1 MSRVQEVVYHRYEAL
16 SVPNKQIVK
25 YFINIFFIKRYV
37 SAKMTARK
45 FAQIAPSPGFS
56 IPRSKGVTKID
67 FHDKELINQSVIEAN
82 KILANYK
89 SNKDNVVENK
99 SYLRVI
105 ASIDDLSLDNPIMKF
120 ALDDRLL
127 SGISK
132 YLGVAPQLNSV
143 NVMWS
148 PPSDVTGLSG
158 KWTGSQLF
166 HLDGDSD
173 GIIKVWVLCNRVGE
187 ENGPTVLLPADD
199 SYKIGKKI
207 KYHPPQRVLDESIF
221 DSVKQKFVKAI
232 GEPGSVYATD
242 TTRCLHQGSRT
253 AEKSERLAIMLFFD
267 TFRSSWYV
275 TNHNKPKYN
284 YKKLGKDI
292 SGLPKRKRQL
302 FAMLADSSKA

>member
-1 MSRVQEVVYHRYEAL
+1 MNKIKEIVYHRYEAL
-16 SVPNKQIVK
+16 SIPNKQIVK
-25 YFINIFFIKRYV
+25 YFVNILFIKRYIIV
-37 SAKMTARK
+37 KMTARK
-45 FAQIAPSPGFS
+45 YNKIAPNPGFV
-56 IPRSKGVTKID
+56 IPRSKGVAKID
-67 FHDKELINQSVIEAN
+67 FYNKDLINQLVVEAN

-89 SNKDNVVENK
+89 DNKNAVVDNK
-99 SYLRVI
+99 SYLRII
-105 ASIDDLSLDNPIMKF
+105 ASIDDLTLNNPIMKF
-120 ALDDRLL
+120 TLDDRLL
-127 SGISK
+127 AGVSK

-143 NVMWS
+143 NIMWS

-173 GIIKVWVLCNRVGE
+173 GIIKVWVLCNKVGE
-187 ENGPTVLLPADD
+187 ENGPTVLLPAEY
-199 SYKIGKKI
+199 SYQIGKKI

-221 DSVKQKFVKAI
+221 DSVEHKFVKAI
-232 GEPGSVYATD
+232 GEPGSIYATD

-284 YKKLGKDI
+284 HMKFKKDI
-292 SGLPKRKRQL
+292 SDLPKRKRRL
-302 FAMLADSSKA
+302 FSMLADSSKS

>member
-1 MSRVQEVVYHRYEAL
+1 MKRIKITVYHRYEAL
-16 SVPNKQIVK
+16 SIPNKQRVK
-25 YFINIFFIKRYV
+25 YVINLLFVKRYFI
-37 SAKMTARK
+37 AKLTKNSYAK
-45 FAQIAPSPGFS
+45 NASNPGFV
-56 IPRSKGVTKID
+56 IPRSKGVAKID
-67 FHDKELINQSVIEAN
+67 FYNKDLVNQAVAEAN
-82 KILANYK
+82 KILENHK
-89 SNKDNVVENK
+89 NRKDSVIENK

-105 ASIDDLSLDNPIMKF
+105 ANIDDLSLDNPIMKF
-120 ALDDRLL
+120 ALDDQLI

-143 NVMWS
+143 NIMWS
-148 PPSDVTGLSG
+148 PPSDITGLSG

-173 GIIKVWVLCNRVGE
+173 GIIKVWILCNKVGE
-187 ENGPTVLLPADD
+187 ENGPTVLLPAED

-221 DSVKQKFVKAI
+221 NSLEHKFIKAI
-232 GEPGSVYATD
+232 GDPGTIYATD

-275 TNHNKPKYN
+275 TNHNRPRFN
-284 YKKLGKDI
+284 RQKLSESI
-292 SGLPKRKRQL
+292 SNLPKHKRRL
-302 FAMLADSSKA
+302 FALLDYSN

>member
-1 MSRVQEVVYHRYEAL
+1 MKRIKIAVYHRYEAL
-16 SVPNKQIVK
+16 SIPNKQLVK
-25 YFINIFFIKRYV
+25 YFVNLLFIKRYII
-37 SAKMTARK
+37 AKLTKRTYAK
-45 FAQIAPSPGFS
+45 IASTPGFV
-56 IPRSKGVTKID
+56 IPRSKGVAKID
-67 FHDKELINQSVIEAN
+67 FYNKDLVNQAVAEAN
-82 KILANYK
+82 KILENHK
-89 SNKDNVVENK
+89 NKKDSVIENK

-105 ASIDDLSLDNPIMKF
+105 ANIDDLSLDNPIMKF
-120 ALDDRLL
+120 ALDDQLI

-143 NVMWS
+143 NIMWS

-173 GIIKVWVLCNRVGE
+173 GIIKVWILCNKVGE
-187 ENGPTVLLPADD
+187 ENGPTVLLPAED
-199 SYKIGKKI
+199 SYKISKKI

-221 DSVKQKFVKAI
+221 NSVEHKFVKAV
-232 GEPGSVYATD
+232 GDPGTIYTTD

-275 TNHNKPKYN
+275 TNHNRPRFN
-284 YKKLGKDI
+284 RKKLSGAI
-292 SGLPKRKRQL
+292 SNLPKRKRRL
-302 FAMLADSSKA
+302 FALLADSN

>member
-1 MSRVQEVVYHRYEAL
+1 MSKIQEVVYHRYEAL
-16 SVPNKQIVK
+16 SIPNKQIIK
-25 YFINIFFIKRYV
+25 YFINTIFIKRYLI
-37 SAKMTARK
+37 SKITARK
-45 FAQIAPSPGFS
+45 FNQIAPNPGFS
-56 IPRSKGVTKID
+56 IPRSKGVAKID
-67 FHDKELINQSVIEAN
+67 FHDKDLIHQSVTEAN

-89 SNKDNVVENK
+89 NNKNNVIENK
-99 SYLRVI
+99 SYLRII
-105 ASIDDLSLDNPIMKF
+105 ASIDDLTLDNPIMKF

-173 GIIKVWVLCNRVGE
+173 GIIKVWVLCNKVGE
-187 ENGPTVLLPADD
+187 ENGPTVLLPAEDT
-199 SYKIGKKI
+199 SKIGKKI
-207 KYHPPQRVLDESIF
+207 NYHPPQRVIDESIF
-221 DSVKQKFVKAI
+221 DSVEHKFVKAI
-232 GEPGSVYATD
+232 GDSGSVYATD

-275 TNHNKPKYN
+275 TNHNRPKYN
-284 YKKLGKDI
+284 YNKLSKEI
-292 SGLPKRKRQL
+292 SKLPRRKRRL
-302 FAMLADSSKA
+302 FSMLADSSKA

>member
-1 MSRVQEVVYHRYEAL
+1 MKRIKIAVYHRYEAL
-16 SVPNKQIVK
+16 SIPNKQRVK
-25 YFINIFFIKRYV
+25 YVINLLFVKRYFI
-37 SAKMTARK
+37 AKLTKNSYAK
-45 FAQIAPSPGFS
+45 NASNPGFV
-56 IPRSKGVTKID
+56 IPRSKGVAKID
-67 FHDKELINQSVIEAN
+67 FHNKDLVNQAVAEAN
-82 KILANYK
+82 KILENHK
-89 SNKDNVVENK
+89 NKKDSIIENK

-105 ASIDDLSLDNPIMKF
+105 ANIDDLSLDNPIMKF
-120 ALDDRLL
+120 ALDDQLI

-143 NVMWS
+143 NIMWS
-148 PPSDVTGLSG
+148 PPSDITGLSG

-173 GIIKVWVLCNRVGE
+173 GIIKVWILCNKVGE
-187 ENGPTVLLPADD
+187 ENGPTVLLPAED

-221 DSVKQKFVKAI
+221 NGLEHKFVKAV
-232 GEPGSVYATD
+232 GDPGTIYATD

-275 TNHNKPKYN
+275 TNHNRPRFN
-284 YKKLGKDI
+284 RQKLSESI
-292 SGLPKRKRQL
+292 SNLPKHKRRM
-302 FAMLADSSKA
+302 FALLDDSN

>member
-1 MSRVQEVVYHRYEAL
+1 MKRIKIAVYHRYEAL
-16 SVPNKQIVK
+16 SIPNKNALK
-25 YFINIFFIKRYV
+25 YIINLLFIKRYFV
-37 SAKMTARK
+37 AKLTKNSYAR
-45 FAQIAPSPGFS
+45 IAPNPGFV
-56 IPRSKGVTKID
+56 IPRSKGVVRID
-67 FHDKELINQSVIEAN
+67 FYNKNLVNQAVAEAN
-82 KILANYK
+82 KILENHK
-89 SNKDNVVENK
+89 NKQDSVIANK

-105 ASIDDLSLDNPIMKF
+105 ANIDDLSLDNPIMKF
-120 ALDDRLL
+120 ALDDQLI

-148 PPSDVTGLSG
+148 PPSDITGLSG

-173 GIIKVWVLCNRVGE
+173 GIIKVWILCNKVGE
-187 ENGPTVLLPADD
+187 ENGPTVLLPAED

-221 DSVKQKFVKAI
+221 NGYEHKFIKAI
-232 GEPGSVYATD
+232 GNPGTIYATD

-275 TNHNKPKYN
+275 TNHNRPRFN
-284 YKKLGKDI
+284 RQKLSESI
-292 SGLPKRKRQL
+292 SNLPQHKRRM
-302 FAMLADSSKA
+302 FALLDDSN

>member
-1 MSRVQEVVYHRYEAL
+1 MKKFKIAVYHRYEAL
-16 SVPNKQIVK
+16 SIPSKELVK
-25 YFINIFFIKRYV
+25 YFINFLFIKRYFV
-37 SAKMTARK
+37 AKITK
-45 FAQIAPSPGFS
+45 NIYSQIASNPGFV
-56 IPRSKGVTKID
+56 IPRSKGVAKID
-67 FHDKELINQSVIEAN
+67 FYNKDLVYQAVAEAN
-82 KILANYK
+82 KILENHK
-89 SNKDNVVENK
+89 NKKNNVIENK
-99 SYLRVI
+99 LYLRVI
-105 ASIDDLSLDNPIMKF
+105 ANIDDLSLDNPIMKF
-120 ALDDRLL
+120 ALDDQLI

-148 PPSDVTGLSG
+148 PPSNLTGLSG

-173 GIIKVWVLCNRVGE
+173 GIIKVWILCNKVGE
-187 ENGPTVLLPADD
+187 DNGPTVLLPAED

-221 DSVKQKFVKAI
+221 SGLEHKFVKAV
-232 GEPGSVYATD
+232 GDPGTIYATD

-275 TNHNKPKYN
+275 TNHNRPKFN
-284 YKKLGKDI
+284 RQKLSGPI
-292 SGLPKRKRQL
+292 SNLPKHKKRL
-302 FAMLADSSKA
+302 FALLADSN

>member
-1 MSRVQEVVYHRYEAL
+1 MKKIKISVYHRYEAL
-16 SVPNKQIVK
+16 SIPNKQRVK
-25 YFINIFFIKRYV
+25 YVINLLFIKRYFI
-37 SAKMTARK
+37 AKLTKNSYAK
-45 FAQIAPSPGFS
+45 NASNPGFV
-56 IPRSKGVTKID
+56 IPRSTGVAKID
-67 FHDKELINQSVIEAN
+67 FYNKDLVNQAVAEAN
-82 KILANYK
+82 KILENHK
-89 SNKDNVVENK
+89 NRKDSVIENK

-105 ASIDDLSLDNPIMKF
+105 ANIDDLSLDNPIMKF
-120 ALDDRLL
+120 ALDDQLI

-143 NVMWS
+143 NIMWS
-148 PPSDVTGLSG
+148 PPSDITGLSG

-173 GIIKVWVLCNRVGE
+173 GIIKVWILCNKVGE
-187 ENGPTVLLPADD
+187 ENGPTVLLPAED

-221 DSVKQKFVKAI
+221 NSLEHKFIKAI
-232 GEPGSVYATD
+232 GDPGTIYATD

-275 TNHNKPKYN
+275 TNHNRPRFN
-284 YKKLGKDI
+284 RQKLSESI
-292 SGLPKRKRQL
+292 SNLPKHKRRL
-302 FAMLADSSKA
+302 FALLDYSN